1 MPHFCYQHHVMAVQ
15 VIKQQCFKVRS
26 AWGGDVG
33 AAVSPSLGLRAQLSF
48 SQLSEE
54 LWLCRRWSELPR

>member
-1 MPHFCYQHHVMAVQ
+1 MMVVQ
-15 VIKQQCFKVRS
+15 VIKQQCFKVCS

-33 AAVSPSLGLRAQLSF
+33 AAVSPAMGLHAQLSF